1 MKNIEKRL
9 IAYYAA
15 STESAP
21 VAISK
26 HKAPVNEANVRRP
39 WSKAVKTALA
49 AILIMAI
56 LVAMPHFIKNGNING
71 IGVLIDDTKTEE
83 SEVETT
89 ENSAEKDDKG
99 KESEESENNESR
111 LIPPEGV
118 KIVYAP
124 DATKVIGGGSGII
137 EAFDYCNHSLRV
149 KGLGENYLKTNGLD
163 SMYYVVIK
171 PYSSEHKR
179 LYTESCDNRPAHSFE
194 EHVACFSKRIE
205 KDLSILEEHG
215 ITDLELQWINF
226 PHTDKDFDGC
236 SVYAYAFVGYVKG
249 EALLNFRESMDK
261 YFWPYYYDNV
271 KIPTDKAIGAT
282 IYLMPEGYNA
292 QEYMFGTAYVL
303 SREGHW
309 MEVGCYFEYYE
320 EDKYYSRSDYE
331 RDFYKE
337 QSS

>member
-89 ENSAEKDDKG
+89 ENSAEKDDNG

-124 DATKVIGGGSGII
+124 NATTVIGGK
-137 EAFDYCNHSLRV
+137 ASLEDERWSDAD
-149 KGLGENYLKTNGLD
+149 YLKCIGDAYLIENGLD
-163 SMYYVVIK
+163 SMYYVMISL
-171 PYSSEHKR
+171 YSTAERMEK
-179 LYTESCDNRPAHSFE
+179 SCWEYYPEDYSNGTHTFE
-194 EHVACFSKRIE
+194 KHLAYQQDRVNKEMA
-205 KDLSILEEHG
+205 LLEEYG
-215 ITDLELQWINF
+215 ITGLELQW
-226 PHTDKDFDGC
+226 PLPPETDFDGRVC
-236 SVYAYAFVGYVKG
+236 TGAVYVGYVKG
-249 EALLNFRESMDK
+249 ETLLNFENTMNE
-261 YFWPYYYDNV
+261 YFEAHYEH
-271 KIPTDKAIGAT
+271 GAEFPENAT
-282 IYLMPEGYNA
+282 GGAIYLLPEGYSA
-292 QEYMFGTAYVL
+292 ADYIFGVL
-303 SREGHW
+303 SFKTPDGHW
-309 MEVGCYFEYYE
+309 AFMHY
-320 EDKYYSRSDYE
+320 
-331 RDFYKE
+331 
-337 QSS
+337 